1 MVTNAFFYLI
11 LALEITNPTLFYIF
25 ILALAAGVGVMFFE
39 RVEYGLIS
47 LFIISVVLY
56 LSDIYQIYT
65 LAAAV
70 LSLIILI
77 LWLFRTVNVIH
88 QIDNLISG
96 VYLYLKT
103 RKGNK

>member
-1 MVTNAFFYLI
+1 MVGNAFFYLI
-11 LALEITNPTLFYIF
+11 LALELTNPTLFYIF
-25 ILALAAGVGVMFFE
+25 ILVLAAGVGVMFFE